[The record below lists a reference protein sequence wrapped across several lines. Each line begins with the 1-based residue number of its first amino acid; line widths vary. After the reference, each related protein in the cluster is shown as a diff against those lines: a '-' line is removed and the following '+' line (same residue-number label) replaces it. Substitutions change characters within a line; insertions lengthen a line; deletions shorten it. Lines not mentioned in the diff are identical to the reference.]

1 MFLPEVKNVFVSRT
15 QNMFLSKDIFPSLAT
30 MKAMMSRSQCSS
42 WKMFLSNSKQTTM
55 ADGKVK
61 LEEKEGKGIA
71 RTRRLTHCFVWLL
84 HEVAQEDCM
93 NRAKIWHHKVK
104 IFKRTSPVTKKEV
117 SSDFWRLIR
126 KSVYYNAHEW
136 PFVFRHNASSFSHRG
151 SKTFCLFSVNLATP
165 GSITWTRNHV
175 PATKFSAT
183 MFPSLIRALV
193 LLSPGITINFLFNP
207 VFIKSAS
214 TNNKEKYFAQMNPIR
229 WAASLRCRKAIFQ
242 SGALSALTS

>member
-1 MFLPEVKNVFVSRT
+1 
-15 QNMFLSKDIFPSLAT
+15 
-30 MKAMMSRSQCSS
+30 MSHGSVTDAS
-42 WKMFLSNSKQTTM
+42 WP
-55 ADGKVK
+55 
-61 LEEKEGKGIA
+61 
-71 RTRRLTHCFVWLL
+71 TRRNFTRCFVWLL
-84 HEVAQEDCM
+84 QDVAHEDCM
-93 NRAKIWHHKVK
+93 NREKYCNTRAKFLREPALYQKEK
-104 IFKRTSPVTKKEV
+104 KTK
-117 SSDFWRLIR
+117 SLPRLLR

-165 GSITWTRNHV
+165 GSIAWTRNHV

-183 MFPSLIRALV
+183 MFPSLIRALE
-193 LLSPGITINFLFNP
+193 LLSPGITVNFLFNP